1 MSVNGS
7 GTQTTMGGAYSLQE
21 LAIAGGQV
29 GALGGSRTGADGYVW
44 MGSDYDQPQR
54 LIVGSTYGP
63 SSGGATAKTVYP
75 VDVAT
80 GAMWFDLDDEEYM
93 TWSSEV
99 SKSLGWDVQKDPNRL
114 KSEYTNAVL
123 GAAAYQKDTGRDISP
138 LQYIQMQNE
147 RRARLGLLPDKK
159 GSGSGYSRV
168 VSLSNAGDAR
178 VLVDNALTEYLGRA
192 ATEEESSAFLKLLNS
207 QERANPTISTPGSQT
222 GGVNREQVAKEFGR
236 SRKDAAEFMADTQY
250 MDWFMNKIVQDP
262 TEGIASGL

>member
-1 MSVNGS
+1 MAVNGS
-7 GTQTTMGGAYSLQE
+7 GTQTTLGGAYSLQE
-21 LAIAGGQV
+21 LAQAGGQV
-29 GALGGSRTGADGYVW
+29 GALNAARTGADGYVW

-63 SSGGATAKTVYP
+63 TSGGGTAKTVYP

-80 GAMWFDLDDEEYM
+80 GAMWADLDDNEYLA
-93 TWSSEV
+93 WSAEV

-114 KSEYTNAVL
+114 KSEYVNTVL
-123 GAAAYQKDTGRDISP
+123 GAAAYQKDTGRDVSP
-138 LQYIQMQNE
+138 FDYLKMQNE
-147 RRARLGLLPDKK
+147 RRERLGLLKPQG

-168 VSLSNAGDAR
+168 VSLSNPQDAR

-192 ATEEESSAFLKLLNS
+192 ATEEESAQFLKILNA
-207 QERANPTISTPGSQT
+207 QERANPQVNTPGSQS
-222 GGVNREQVAKEFGR
+222 GGVNREQIAKEFGR
-236 SRKDAAEFMADTQY
+236 SRDDAAEFMANTQY